1 MVASAS
7 ELLLADSR
15 PLPFGIEHPCLEV
28 CALVPLA
35 PRCEGSGARSGV
47 WSLREAGSTRRG
59 SAAPLPLSRYRFA
72 GFPVSHGTR
81 CRLRGFAPH
90 GDARF
95 GLVLPAPRN
104 VLPSSGSPPLG
115 AVCFPVT
122 PAYPEPST
130 RDVSTLAFASDDR
143 TDRLQ
148 RVAREQIGRPSPE
161 LPPHSR
167 FRA

>member
-28 CALVPLA
+28 RALVPIA
-35 PRCEGSGARSGV
+35 PKCEGSGARSGV
-47 WSLREAGSTRRG
+47 WSLREAGSARRG

-72 GFPVSHGTR
+72 GFPGSRGTR

-95 GLVLPAPRN
+95 GLVLPSPRSM
-104 VLPSSGSPPLG
+104 LPSSGSPPLG

-122 PAYPEPST
+122 PDYPESST
-130 RDVSTLAFASDDR
+130 HGVSILAFASDGR

-148 RVAREQIGRPSPE
+148 RLAREQIGWPSPA